1 LLVSLVVENDSYVA
15 LLGMR
20 NDRPLNRPN
29 LQSCTNLCSGCN
41 LRAAQST
48 WVCSSDSLTLY
59 RKWATSV
66 IPSHCVTSGS
76 TLYAHFV
83 SGFIIYPVI
92 TLQEMSLKVQLCI
105 M

>member
-1 LLVSLVVENDSYVA
+1 VENDSYVA
-15 LLGMR
+15 LLCIQK
-20 NDRPLNRPN
+20 DCPLNRPK
-29 LQSCTNLCSGCN
+29 LPSCTNSCSGCN
-41 LRAAQST
+41 LSAAHST
-48 WVCSSDSLTLY
+48 WVCSSDTLTLY

-83 SGFIIYPVI
+83 SGFIIYPII